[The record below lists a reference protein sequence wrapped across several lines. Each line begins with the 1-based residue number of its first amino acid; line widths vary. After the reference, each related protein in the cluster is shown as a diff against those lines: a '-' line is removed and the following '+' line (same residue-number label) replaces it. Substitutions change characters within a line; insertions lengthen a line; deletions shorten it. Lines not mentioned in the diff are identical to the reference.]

1 MNALANY
8 RMKLTAS
15 AIGLCRPETPDRRPT
30 RLRERASV
38 ISLCG
43 VVSHQTLTSAPVYR
57 HCIFCQT
64 SLETNEVIEAFPIG
78 SRLAFD
84 PDRGRLWV
92 VCRTCERWNLTP
104 LEERWEAVEACERL
118 FRSTRLRQS
127 TSNIGLARIPPGL
140 ELIRIGTPLRP
151 ELAAWR
157 YGDQFGRR
165 HRRHLVTTGAALL
178 LLPAVYFSATLALGL
193 TGLGGV
199 SWQLGS
205 LARNLYR
212 RRRILGTATLP
223 SGHKVPLTA
232 HMASSAA
239 LRHRVGRPWALELPH
254 RGLLPTPDCLF
265 EGEAALA
272 VARVL
277 LPLVNRAGAPQKAVK
292 AAVQRIEHMPELDY
306 WLTTTATY
314 PGRSWTASPQRA
326 IARQPIDVRL
336 AIEMLLHEDLERRA
350 VEGELWRLERA
361 WQAAEEVAAI
371 ADALLLP
378 EDIAT
383 RLGSFRPPSDG

>member
-1 MNALANY
+1 MGN
-8 RMKLTAS
+8 
-15 AIGLCRPETPDRRPT
+15 
-30 RLRERASV
+30 
-38 ISLCG
+38 
-43 VVSHQTLTSAPVYR
+43 VSHQTHHPAPVYR

-64 SLETNEVIEAFPIG
+64 SLGSNAVIEAFPIG
-78 SRLAFD
+78 SRLAVD

-118 FRSTRLRQS
+118 FRATRLRQS
-127 TSNIGLARIPPGL
+127 TSNIGLARVPPDL
-140 ELIRIGTPLRP
+140 DLIRIGSPLRP

-165 HRRHLVTTGAALL
+165 RRRHLVTTGAALL
-178 LLPAVYFSATLALGL
+178 LVPAVYFSTTLALSL

-212 RRRILGTATLP
+212 RRRVLGTATLP
-223 SGHKVPLTA
+223 TGHKVPLTA

-239 LRHRVGRPWALELPH
+239 LLHRVDRPWVLQLPH
-254 RGLLPTPDCLF
+254 RGLLPMPDPLF

-277 LPLVNRAGAPQKAVK
+277 LPLINRAGAPQKAVT
-292 AAVQRIEHMPELDY
+292 AAVQRIEYVPDLDY
-306 WLTTTATY
+306 WLTTTATS
-314 PGRSWTASPQRA
+314 PGRPRTASPQRE
-326 IARQPIDVRL
+326 ISKQPLDVRL
-336 AIEMLLHEDLERRA
+336 AIEMLLHEDLERRSL
-350 VEGELWRLERA
+350 EGELWRLERA
-361 WQAAEEVAAI
+361 WQSAEEVAAI

-378 EDIAT
+378 EGTDS
-383 RLGSFRPPSDG
+383 RLDSLRPPADG